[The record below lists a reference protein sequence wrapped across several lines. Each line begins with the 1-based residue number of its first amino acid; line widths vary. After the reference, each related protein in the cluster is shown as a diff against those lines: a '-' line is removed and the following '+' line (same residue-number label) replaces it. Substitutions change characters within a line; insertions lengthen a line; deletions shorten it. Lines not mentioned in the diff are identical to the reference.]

1 MYFFWGSNLFRVY
14 NQKSKTFNNRTCL
27 GEPPGGFCDVSC
39 HFIFVSSFCCCSSF
53 VNVLHSHFL
62 FGIIPHPSVDYRRG
76 CYTPFYT
83 FSPAHCRVIHDTFH
97 FQPFCYLLTASAT
110 VLSGHFLPTGVFYL
124 TLLPSILG
132 TTCFYQGLPGSRQLF
147 FEICRASYWSLKHRP
162 CQSICLIH
170 RNPQSF
176 IHLKFVFIHVNIAKV
191 FTCGENFD
199 KKYRSATRLF
209 SSHKNIN
216 QQPH

>member
-83 FSPAHCRVIHDTFH
+83 FSPAHCRVIHDTFIFNH
-97 FQPFCYLLTASAT
+97 S
-110 VLSGHFLPTGVFYL
+110 VIFLPRALRFWVGIFYPQVFF
-124 TLLPSILG
+124 TLHSFPAFWAQPAFIKACLG
-132 TTCFYQGLPGSRQLF
+132 AGSYF
-147 FEICRASYWSLKHRP
+147 
-162 CQSICLIH
+162 
-170 RNPQSF
+170 
-176 IHLKFVFIHVNIAKV
+176 LKFAEPHTDPRNTGPANLFVWFTVIHNLLYILNLYLYMPILQKFLLVVKTLI
-191 FTCGENFD
+191 
-199 KKYRSATRLF
+199 
-209 SSHKNIN
+209 KNID
-216 QQPH
+216 QQPDYSAAIKI

>member
-14 NQKSKTFNNRTCL
+14 NQKSKTFNDCTCL

-83 FSPAHCRVIHDTFH
+83 FSPAHCRVIHDTFIFNH
-97 FQPFCYLLTASAT
+97 S
-110 VLSGHFLPTGVFYL
+110 VIFLPRALRFWVGIFYPQVFF
-124 TLLPSILG
+124 TL
-132 TTCFYQGLPGSRQLF
+132 
-147 FEICRASYWSLKHRP
+147 H
-162 CQSICLIH
+162 
-170 RNPQSF
+170 SF
-176 IHLKFVFIHVNIAKV
+176 PAF
-191 FTCGENFD
+191 
-199 KKYRSATRLF
+199 
-209 SSHKNIN
+209 
-216 QQPH
+216 

>member
-76 CYTPFYT
+76 FYTPFYT
-83 FSPAHCRVIHDTFH
+83 FSPAHCRVIHDTFIFNH
-97 FQPFCYLLTASAT
+97 S
-110 VLSGHFLPTGVFYL
+110 VIFLPRALRFWVGIFYPQAFF
-124 TLLPSILG
+124 TLSSFPTFWNNLLLSRLPWEPSVISRNLQGFILIFK
-132 TTCFYQGLPGSRQLF
+132 TQT
-147 FEICRASYWSLKHRP
+147 RP
-162 CQSICLIH
+162 ICL
-170 RNPQSF
+170 
-176 IHLKFVFIHVNIAKV
+176 
-191 FTCGENFD
+191 FD
-199 KKYRSATRLF
+199 S
-209 SSHKNIN
+209 
-216 QQPH
+216 Q

>member
-1 MYFFWGSNLFRVY
+1 MLVVISFLYLHFVVALHLSMFFIHIFFSASSLTLPWTIAGVV
-14 NQKSKTFNNRTCL
+14 T
-27 GEPPGGFCDVSC
+27 P
-39 HFIFVSSFCCCSSF
+39 HFILSALPIAEWFTTLFIF
-53 VNVLHSHFL
+53 NHSVIFL
-62 FGIIPHPSVDYRRG
+62 P
-76 CYTPFYT
+76 
-83 FSPAHCRVIHDTFH
+83 
-97 FQPFCYLLTASAT
+97 

-147 FEICRASYWSLKHRP
+147 FEICRASYWSSKHRP

-176 IHLKFVFIHVNIAKV
+176 IHLKFVFIHANIAKV